1 MFSGNLPLSIVRL
14 FCFLI
19 RDGDHEGGGGHPHT
33 GGAAAHGGRGGP
45 GEYFIAKF

>member
-1 MFSGNLPLSIVRL
+1 MDLNSRDIF
-14 FCFLI
+14 

-45 GEYFIAKF
+45 GEYFMAKC